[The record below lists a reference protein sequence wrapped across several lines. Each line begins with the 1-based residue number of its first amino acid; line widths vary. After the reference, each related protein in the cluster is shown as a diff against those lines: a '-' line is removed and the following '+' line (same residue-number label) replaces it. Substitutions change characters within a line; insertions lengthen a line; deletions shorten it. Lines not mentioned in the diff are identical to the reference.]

1 MRTRSN
7 RLSIA
12 FYLAIAVA
20 TPLLA
25 STACGSKKPRVVE
38 PTPVETVADAGAG
51 AEDAAP
57 PAPKP
62 LFERAGGKKVI
73 DKVTDSFTK
82 NLKADTSVKA
92 FAKLTGAKLE
102 AYKAAWSNVLCKE
115 SGGDCAATGTEL
127 KEAHKGMKLTE
138 KQFESM
144 TTDFKAALDEELSGA
159 DTEKGDMMAVFGQTK
174 DQVVEVKPATKK

>member
-1 MRTRSN
+1 MRMRSN
-7 RLSIA
+7 RLSVA
-12 FYLAIAVA
+12 FYLALALAAPV
-20 TPLLA
+20 LA

-38 PTPVETVADAGAG
+38 PTPVETIADGGAD

-62 LFERAGGKKVI
+62 LFERAGGKKAI
-73 DKVTDSFTK
+73 DKVTDSFVK

-102 AYKAAWSNVLCKE
+102 AYKSAWSNVLCKE

-127 KEAHKGMKLTE
+127 KDAHKGMKLTD

-144 TTDFKAALDEELSGA
+144 TTDFKAALDEELAGA
-159 DTEKGDMMAVFGQTK
+159 DTEKTDMMALFGQTK
-174 DQVVEVKPATKK
+174 DQVVEAKPAKK